1 MRRRARNHADSWQAR
16 RKVYSWRRC
25 RGVGQICKAPAPA
38 ISIET
43 HPSSDAGLP
52 LRNWTPPAKSLSA
65 IPSCA
70 GLMTRLACARAKA
83 TGIDLPPLLQRV
95 RLSVQDI
102 ADESIRL
109 NVATQIQSLNV
120 LAEALNDRLLGF
132 HLGQDMDLRR
142 TGFLYYAAA
151 SSDLLGHALQGLAR
165 CATTLNEGVRL
176 EADLGETL
184 RAGFAY
190 AGVSRRSDRHQI
202 EAWITAIV
210 RCCRQITGRDLAPL
224 GVRIMHQRTPESAKI
239 DSFLGCTAEFGA
251 DRDEIWFAGEAAK
264 LPVVN
269 ADRYLNK
276 LVIGYCEE
284 VVSRRKA
291 RSGVIQADVEN
302 AIAALLPHGETR
314 IENVAQKLRVSPRTL
329 RRKLAAEGVTFAGI
343 LEDLRFALAKHY
355 LAEQDL
361 SISRIAWLLGYT
373 EVSAF
378 SHAFRRW
385 TGRTP
390 RADRSRRRRPA
401 EPAAGRRVRG
411 QHAR

>member
-1 MRRRARNHADSWQAR
+1 LAAVPGRA
-16 RKVYSWRRC
+16 
-25 RGVGQICKAPAPA
+25 GQICKAPAPA

-43 HPSSDAGLP
+43 HPSSDAGL
-52 LRNWTPPAKSLSA
+52 LNWTPPAKSLSA

-83 TGIDLPPLLQRV
+83 AGIDLPPLLQRV

-120 LAEALNDRLLGF
+120 LTEALNDRLLGF

-210 RCCRQITGRDLAPL
+210 RCCREITGRDLAPL

-269 ADRYLNK
+269 GDRYLNK

-390 RADRSRRRRPA
+390 RADRFRRRRPA
-401 EPAAGRRVRG
+401 AAPAAGRRVRG
-411 QHAR
+411 